1 MNNKKEYIYYEV
13 ENFLS
18 KEECKIFIKE
28 LEKKSENDSKKNF
41 LFTPINFSFSSIENM
56 NIIWDKN
63 KKIIELINFANN
75 FFKENY
81 EMIGTF
87 GFNRIHGSFMLEESR
102 FVGHTDDCKED
113 GTYADDKRTYVCGL
127 YLNDDYEGGEFFFPD
142 ADASF
147 IPKSGS
153 LVLFPGWKSWHGIK
167 PIKKG
172 KRINILCIFYDIL
185 DPKFNDLVVVI

>member
-81 EMIGTF
+81 E
-87 GFNRIHGSFMLEESR
+87 RIMN
-102 FVGHTDDCKED
+102 
-113 GTYADDKRTYVCGL
+113 Y
-127 YLNDDYEGGEFFFPD
+127 
-142 ADASF
+142 
-147 IPKSGS
+147 
-153 LVLFPGWKSWHGIK
+153 
-167 PIKKG
+167 
-172 KRINILCIFYDIL
+172 
-185 DPKFNDLVVVI
+185 